1 VDVGVAC
8 GAIGEWAEAITHS
21 DQALALF
28 RQTADQAGRGWALA
42 GLGQWH
48 ARLGNYEL
56 ARGYARQAQQA
67 SPVTGDPT
75 ALAIAWD
82 ALGVVHSGLGESRQ
96 AIGCYRQAL
105 ALVHQLKYPMTRA
118 LMIIVLTELGDACQ
132 ATGDLPAA
140 AEAWQQAQQVLNDL
154 GWPDLAGVGAR
165 LEQAGS
171 PSPPS

>member
-1 VDVGVAC
+1 
-8 GAIGEWAEAITHS
+8 
-21 DQALALF
+21 
-28 RQTADQAGRGWALA
+28 
-42 GLGQWH
+42 
-48 ARLGNYEL
+48 
-56 ARGYARQAQQA
+56 
-67 SPVTGDPT
+67 
-75 ALAIAWD
+75 
-82 ALGVVHSGLGESRQ
+82 
-96 AIGCYRQAL
+96 
-105 ALVHQLKYPMTRA
+105 MTRA